1 MSWDKTKPGNV
12 KMRVGRQQILDNN
25 AALETA
31 LQRDHNFPGTAGVDD
46 GEHAKVT
53 LHAPLAVDPTNE
65 ADKGFLYLKDVSGKA
80 ELFFEDEDGH
90 VIQLTTGGALN
101 PTGVVLLAGAQ
112 TITGAKTFQADITLD
127 GGNVVMSGSETVDG
141 VDVSAH
147 KAGTAKSQHT
157 AGVGDHTHQS
167 AGAEGGV
174 LSSASIL
181 SYDSGWFGVTKDQSY
196 TKTHNLG
203 VLPKFASIWFS
214 ANADGSNA
222 RLIEGCIGRNESGQ
236 WHGISLKS
244 VGTTSCEVITGE
256 NYIFFWRGGSDTNA
270 NATYGYC
277 RVVLM
282 G

>member
-12 KMRVGRQQILDNN
+12 KMRVGRQEILENN
-25 AALETA
+25 AALEDA
-31 LQRDHNFPGTAGVDD
+31 LKRDHNFPGTPTTDD
-46 GEHAKVT
+46 GEHLKIT

-167 AGAEGGV
+167 AGAEGGK
-174 LSSASIL
+174 LTGSAFSTIFGEWQSVSI
-181 SYDSGWFGVTKDQSY
+181 TKDTVYQASTDGILIVNAEKTYINDKYLRLY
-196 TKTHNLG
+196 TD
-203 VLPKFASIWFS
+203 
-214 ANADGSNA
+214 ANNPPTTLRA
-222 RLIEGCIGRNESGQ
+222 RLGGS
-236 WHGISLKS
+236 
-244 VGTTSCEVITGE
+244 
-256 NYIFFWRGGSDTNA
+256 GGSDEGSITCPIKKNHYYKVSGTGSITDA
-270 NATYGYC
+270 YWLPIG
-277 RVVLM
+277 